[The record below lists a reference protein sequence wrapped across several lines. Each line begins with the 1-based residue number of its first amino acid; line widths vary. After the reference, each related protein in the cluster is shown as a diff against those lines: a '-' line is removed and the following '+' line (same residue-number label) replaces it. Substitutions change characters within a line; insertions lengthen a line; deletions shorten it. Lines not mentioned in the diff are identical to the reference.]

1 PRLGHELRQPLE
13 RGHRPRAP
21 PAREDRPPLRPLRDR
36 DRARRRL
43 PASPRR
49 RMSRLPIR
57 LRLTLAF
64 AAAMAV
70 LLAGLAFL
78 LLHHLA
84 ASLDRTLDQGL
95 RARAADVSAIVQQ
108 SDTGL
113 REAATSPVAS
123 SKSFA
128 QILDARQLARAR
140 SAPLLVERTRRLGID
155 VRLLAVAVTAQDQ
168 HLVAVVGAPLA
179 ARDDAIVN
187 LRRELLLGGPPAL
200 LATAVI
206 AYLLAAAAL
215 RPVERMRARADTISE
230 RHLSERLPLPR
241 ARDELARLGQTLNA
255 MLARIEAGVA
265 RERRFV
271 ADASHELRAPL
282 ALLRAE
288 VELAL
293 EQPRPEPELRA
304 ALRSV
309 GEEADRLAQLAD
321 DLLLLARLDEGRLP
335 LHHERIDVVALLDAV
350 VTRFERRSA
359 EAHRPITVVP
369 VPVRLEG
376 DRLRLEQA
384 LANLLENAL
393 RHGGG
398 AIDLYVRETDEA
410 VELHVADHGPGFPDG
425 FLPDAFARFSRA
437 DQARTEAG
445 AGLGLAIVAEIAAAH
460 GGTVGAVNRPGGGAD
475 VWLALPQAV
484 TTSTPPEQ
492 AAAAA
497 G

>member
-1 PRLGHELRQPLE
+1 
-13 RGHRPRAP
+13 
-21 PAREDRPPLRPLRDR
+21 
-36 DRARRRL
+36 
-43 PASPRR
+43 
-49 RMSRLPIR
+49 
-57 LRLTLAF
+57 
-64 AAAMAV
+64 
-70 LLAGLAFL
+70 
-78 LLHHLA
+78 
-84 ASLDRTLDQGL
+84 
-95 RARAADVSAIVQQ
+95 
-108 SDTGL
+108 
-113 REAATSPVAS
+113 
-123 SKSFA
+123 
-128 QILDARQLARAR
+128 
-140 SAPLLVERTRRLGID
+140 
-155 VRLLAVAVTAQDQ
+155 
-168 HLVAVVGAPLA
+168 
-179 ARDDAIVN
+179 
-187 LRRELLLGGPPAL
+187 
-200 LATAVI
+200 
-206 AYLLAAAAL
+206 AAAL

-293 EQPRPEPELRA
+293 EQRRPEPELRA

-309 GEEADRLAQLAD
+309 GEEAD
-321 DLLLLARLDEGRLP
+321 LLARLDEGRLP

-410 VELHVADHGPGFPDG
+410 VELHVADHGP
-425 FLPDAFARFSRA
+425 
-437 DQARTEAG
+437 
-445 AGLGLAIVAEIAAAH
+445 
-460 GGTVGAVNRPGGGAD
+460 
-475 VWLALPQAV
+475 
-484 TTSTPPEQ
+484 
-492 AAAAA
+492 
-497 G
+497 

>member
-1 PRLGHELRQPLE
+1 
-13 RGHRPRAP
+13 
-21 PAREDRPPLRPLRDR
+21 
-36 DRARRRL
+36 
-43 PASPRR
+43 
-49 RMSRLPIR
+49 MSRLPIR

-128 QILDARQLARAR
+128 QILDRRGRIVDETRGLGSRPLLDARQLARAR

-293 EQPRPEPELRA
+293 EQRRPEPELRA